1 MLLLIPCLGLDK
13 DDERQKFS
21 LDRDQFTFFF
31 WVVLFLAE
39 ITQKKLP
46 TNLFHQF
53 VGNFYNYYHF
63 LLFSSERTEEK
74 LKPKPHMNTNNKQ
87 LSSVMGQTCCADYS
101 EASLRVHKLKNK
113 VRNSNHTA
121 DDDDTNPTLA
131 TLLYYKCY
139 SDNHHSGEHHRDTH
153 NHDTHHHDT
162 YSDGG
167 HSAGSGCSGG
177 S

>member
-101 EASLRVHKLKNK
+101 ETSLRVHKLKNK

-139 SDNHHSGEHHRDTH
+139 SENDHSRGHHA
-153 NHDTHHHDT
+153 HDTHHHDT